1 MSAVLFVSRSLGRLP
16 RGVARQVVGCSY
28 HTEKGVYGYRPK
40 RGDSRQEAP
49 GDRIS
54 ALNQGQ
60 CGVNTPSATDQ
71 EAAAA
76 AATSTTC

>member
-16 RGVARQVVGCSY
+16 GGAARQLVGCSY
-28 HTEKGVYGYRPK
+28 HTEKGVYGYRPR

-49 GDRIS
+49 GERIS

-60 CGVNTPSATDQ
+60 YSVNTPSATDQ
-71 EAAAA
+71 EAATLT
-76 AATSTTC
+76 ATT